1 MNVHVSFK
9 AGKTPDI
16 AREIQTHIQ
25 KLQRRLRVFK
35 PDMVHFHA
43 LIDQESGQR
52 YSVSL
57 NLRLPTGQVAAQQ
70 SGANLLTI
78 IKSAFADLLSQIS
91 KHKELLRRRWRH
103 KRVQGVLEVE
113 PPEMPAVSATSHEAQ
128 GDQAPQN
135 GELEKWLSTNLTA
148 LKSFIEHEL
157 QYRISA
163 GELRRDQITPEEVM
177 DEAVLSALSHENGR
191 AALLPSDRWFQRLA
205 LQAVR
210 RLVRASSDIGNLS
223 LDDPA
228 GTENVVGDVDNVLRH
243 LPPDEAPPE
252 EILIGNLG
260 EPSPEQLVATEEM
273 VGQLDAVLR
282 EVSSL
287 DREAFVLYALE
298 GFTVDEISRLV
309 GRPPEQVRQAIRK
322 ARQQVE
328 RKLPP
333 QNDLKRSLLGRS
345 RVA

>member
-1 MNVHVSFK
+1 MNVHVSLK

-35 PDMVHFHA
+35 PDMVRVQA

-191 AALLPSDRWFQRLA
+191 AALLPSERWFRRLA
-205 LQAVR
+205 LQGVR
-210 RLVRASSDIGNLS
+210 RLVRASWDMGNLS

-260 EPSPEQLVATEEM
+260 EPAPEQLVATEEM

-287 DREAFVLYALE
+287 DREAFVLYTLE
-298 GFTVDEISRLV
+298 GFTIDEISRLV

-333 QNDLKRSLLGRS
+333 QNDLKRPLLVRS
-345 RVA
+345 PLP

>member
-16 AREIQTHIQ
+16 EREIQNHIQ

-35 PDMVHFHA
+35 PDLVHFHA
-43 LIDQESGQR
+43 LIDHESGQR
-52 YSVSL
+52 FSVSL
-57 NLRLPTGQVAAQQ
+57 NLRLPSGQVAAQQ
-70 SGANLLTI
+70 SGTSLLTI

-91 KHKELLRRRWRH
+91 KHKELLRGRWRH
-103 KRVQGVLEVE
+103 KRERGVIEVAE
-113 PPEMPAVSATSHEAQ
+113 PESAASADARSRAQ
-128 GDQAPQN
+128 SDQVPQN
-135 GELEKWLSTNLTA
+135 GELEKWLSTNLAA
-148 LKSFIEHEL
+148 LKNFIEHEL
-157 QYRISA
+157 QYRIST

-205 LQAVR
+205 LQAIR
-210 RLVRASSDIGNLS
+210 RLVGATAETGNFS

-228 GTENVVGDVDNVLRH
+228 GTENAVGDADNILRH

-260 EPSPEQLVATEEM
+260 DPSPEQLLATEEM

-282 EVSSL
+282 EVGAL
-287 DREAFVLYALE
+287 EREAFVLYTLE
-298 GFTVDEISRLV
+298 GFTIDEISRLV
-309 GRPPEQVRQAIRK
+309 GQPPEQVRQAIRK
-322 ARQQVE
+322 ARQHVE

-333 QNDLKRSLLGRS
+333 QNDLKRPLLGRS

>member
-16 AREIQTHIQ
+16 EHEIQNHIQ

-35 PDMVHFHA
+35 PDLVHFHA

-52 YSVSL
+52 FSVSL

-113 PPEMPAVSATSHEAQ
+113 QPEIPAVSATPHEAQ
-128 GDQAPQN
+128 GDQVPQN

-157 QYRISA
+157 QYRVST
-163 GELRRDQITPEEVM
+163 GELRPDQITPDEVM

-210 RLVRASSDIGNLS
+210 RLVRANADIGNLS

-228 GTENVVGDVDNVLRH
+228 GTENAVGNVDNVLRH
-243 LPPDEAPPE
+243 LPADEAPPE
-252 EILIGNLG
+252 D
-260 EPSPEQLVATEEM
+260 SM
-273 VGQLDAVLR
+273 R
-282 EVSSL
+282 CC
-287 DREAFVLYALE
+287 
-298 GFTVDEISRLV
+298 
-309 GRPPEQVRQAIRK
+309 
-322 ARQQVE
+322 AR
-328 RKLPP
+328 
-333 QNDLKRSLLGRS
+333 
-345 RVA
+345 

>member
-35 PDMVHFHA
+35 PDMVHIHA
-43 LIDQESGQR
+43 LIDEESGQR

-177 DEAVLSALSHENGR
+177 DEAVLSALSHEHGR
-191 AALLPSDRWFQRLA
+191 AALLPSDRWFQHHA

-210 RLVRASSDIGNLS
+210 GLVRGRSDICDHS
-223 LDDPA
+223 LDDPSR
-228 GTENVVGDVDNVLRH
+228 TEHVGARLDNVLPTI
-243 LPPDEAPPE
+243 PP
-252 EILIGNLG
+252 
-260 EPSPEQLVATEEM
+260 
-273 VGQLDAVLR
+273 
-282 EVSSL
+282 
-287 DREAFVLYALE
+287 
-298 GFTVDEISRLV
+298 
-309 GRPPEQVRQAIRK
+309 
-322 ARQQVE
+322 
-328 RKLPP
+328 
-333 QNDLKRSLLGRS
+333 
-345 RVA
+345 

>member
-1 MNVHVSFK
+1 
-9 AGKTPDI
+9 
-16 AREIQTHIQ
+16 
-25 KLQRRLRVFK
+25 
-35 PDMVHFHA
+35 
-43 LIDQESGQR
+43 
-52 YSVSL
+52 
-57 NLRLPTGQVAAQQ
+57 
-70 SGANLLTI
+70 
-78 IKSAFADLLSQIS
+78 
-91 KHKELLRRRWRH
+91 LLRGRWRH
-103 KRVQGVLEVE
+103 KRVRGLREAV
-113 PPEMPAVSATSHEAQ
+113 PEISAVSATAPHEGE
-128 GDQAPQN
+128 GDQVPQN
-135 GELEKWLSTNLTA
+135 GELDKWLSTNLTS
-148 LKSFIEHEL
+148 LKSFIEHEV
-157 QYRISA
+157 QYRIST

-177 DEAVLSALSHENGR
+177 DEAVLSALSHESGR
-191 AALLPSDRWFQRLA
+191 AALLPSERWFQRLA
-205 LQAVR
+205 LQAIR
-210 RLVRASSDIGNLS
+210 RLVAANADTGNLS

-228 GTENVVGDVDNVLRH
+228 GTENAVGDMDNVLRH
-243 LPPDEAPPE
+243 LPPDAAPPE

-287 DREAFVLYALE
+287 DREAFVLYTLE
-298 GFTVDEISRLV
+298 GFTIDEISRLV